1 VCKFQCQTTFVC
13 ELTYFILIRFLDVR
27 TKALA
32 YEWKTTLATGGEK
45 SFILLN
51 MHADIRILG
60 QVKTLAISPN
70 AYSAVI
76 GFTTGTV
83 SVFDVRSGGILGT
96 LKVPEGEILK
106 VNNRNFFYRNN
117 SLIFRQIFIVVV
129 DFLRVQVMVQYF
141 FGIQK
146 N

>member
-1 VCKFQCQTTFVC
+1 MIRINV
-13 ELTYFILIRFLDVR
+13 YIYIYILIRFLDVR

-32 YEWKTTLATGGEK
+32 YEWKTTLTTGNEK
-45 SFILLN
+45 NFVWLSIMN
-51 MHADIRILG
+51 DIG

-96 LKVPEGEILK
+96 LKVPEGEVLK
-106 VNNRNFFYRNN
+106 VSHQTYCIFKLFFG
-117 SLIFRQIFIVVV
+117 FRQIFTVVV

>member
-1 VCKFQCQTTFVC
+1 
-13 ELTYFILIRFLDVR
+13 
-27 TKALA
+27 
-32 YEWKTTLATGGEK
+32 
-45 SFILLN
+45 
-51 MHADIRILG
+51 
-60 QVKTLAISPN
+60 LAISSN
-70 AYSAVI
+70 AHSALI

-106 VNNRNFFYRNN
+106 VINEEFVIQKLFFD
-117 SLIFRQIFIVVV
+117 FRQASIVVV
-129 DFLRVQVMVQYF
+129 DFLLVQGMVQYS